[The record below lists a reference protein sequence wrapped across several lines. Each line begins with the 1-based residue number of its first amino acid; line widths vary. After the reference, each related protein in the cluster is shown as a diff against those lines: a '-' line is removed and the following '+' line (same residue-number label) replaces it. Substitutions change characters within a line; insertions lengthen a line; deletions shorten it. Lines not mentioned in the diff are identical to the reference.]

1 MPTVRRIALIVRRV
15 AALPSSQDLT
25 GPSLGDEPCVLK
37 GRCGGTD
44 EFLGRGVLF
53 PQSPW
58 TSVQGGRPLDKCLV
72 QRHADAVWRKWPAA
86 VSAAVNRS
94 PVITTR
100 KEDYSSLVRGAPVD
114 RRGHIRVRRSAVFL
128 GPAGG
133 TGSRTPRGRDPRS
146 TSPIAGSVL
155 PVPGPSL
162 RPVQRSGRSR
172 SNGHDASPHILFS
185 CEGYRD
191 VTLRSREFS

>member
-25 GPSLGDEPCVLK
+25 GPPLGDEPCVLK

-44 EFLGRGVLF
+44 EFLGRGALF

-58 TSVQGGRPLDKCLV
+58 SSVQGGRPLDKCLV
-72 QRHADAVWRKWPAA
+72 QRHADAVWRKLPAA
-86 VSAAVNRS
+86 VSEAVKRT

-114 RRGHIRVRRSAVFL
+114 RRGHIRVRL
-128 GPAGG
+128 E
-133 TGSRTPRGRDPRS
+133 RGLTMTNDEHPPCAKECADRQQDCLAPVAKRVHQE
-146 TSPIAGSVL
+146 ILAHLL
-155 PVPGPSL
+155 PEREDV
-162 RPVQRSGRSR
+162 RH
-172 SNGHDASPHILFS
+172 HDDCQQDHANRQP
-185 CEGYRD
+185 E
-191 VTLRSREFS
+191 

>member
-1 MPTVRRIALIVRRV
+1 MPTIGRIALIVRRV

-72 QRHADAVWRKWPAA
+72 QRHADAVWRKLPAA
-86 VSAAVNRS
+86 VSEAVKRS

-100 KEDYSSLVRGAPVD
+100 KEDYSSRVRSAPVD
-114 RRGHIRVRRSAVFL
+114 RRGHIRVRQNPFQTCAALRLRRPHCCGDTCCLMKDTVATT
-128 GPAGG
+128 
-133 TGSRTPRGRDPRS
+133 TGSSGFVAFHNT
-146 TSPIAGSVL
+146 
-155 PVPGPSL
+155 VP
-162 RPVQRSGRSR
+162 
-172 SNGHDASPHILFS
+172 
-185 CEGYRD
+185 
-191 VTLRSREFS
+191 

>member
-114 RRGHIRVRRSAVFL
+114 RRGHIRVRRSSYLSLLDLRIVATSQSFVSPRL
-128 GPAGG
+128 NW
-133 TGSRTPRGRDPRS
+133 TPPPES
-146 TSPIAGSVL
+146 NVL
-155 PVPGPSL
+155 PSEVK
-162 RPVQRSGRSR
+162 
-172 SNGHDASPHILFS
+172 ASA
-185 CEGYRD
+185 
-191 VTLRSREFS
+191 

>member
-114 RRGHIRVRRSAVFL
+114 RRGHIRVRRS
-128 GPAGG
+128 GPGPLA
-133 TGSRTPRGRDPRS
+133 
-146 TSPIAGSVL
+146 VL
-155 PVPGPSL
+155 PSGLVIRRLVPGPGHYLGQGGRASATGVP
-162 RPVQRSGRSR
+162 RRS
-172 SNGHDASPHILFS
+172 
-185 CEGYRD
+185 
-191 VTLRSREFS
+191 

>member
-44 EFLGRGVLF
+44 ELLGRGVLF

-114 RRGHIRVRRSAVFL
+114 RRGHIRVRR
-128 GPAGG
+128 G
-133 TGSRTPRGRDPRS
+133 DPRQRP
-146 TSPIAGSVL
+146 PIPGRASSSRKRSALRGL
-155 PVPGPSL
+155 WHLAVP
-162 RPVQRSGRSR
+162 RS
-172 SNGHDASPHILFS
+172 
-185 CEGYRD
+185 
-191 VTLRSREFS
+191 

>member
-72 QRHADAVWRKWPAA
+72 QRHADAVWRKLPAA
-86 VSAAVNRS
+86 VSEAVKRS

-114 RRGHIRVRRSAVFL
+114 RRGHIRVRRSSYLSLLDLRIVATSQSF
-128 GPAGG
+128 
-133 TGSRTPRGRDPRS
+133 
-146 TSPIAGSVL
+146 TSPRLNWMPPPETNVL
-155 PVPGPSL
+155 PSEVK
-162 RPVQRSGRSR
+162 
-172 SNGHDASPHILFS
+172 ASA
-185 CEGYRD
+185 
-191 VTLRSREFS
+191 